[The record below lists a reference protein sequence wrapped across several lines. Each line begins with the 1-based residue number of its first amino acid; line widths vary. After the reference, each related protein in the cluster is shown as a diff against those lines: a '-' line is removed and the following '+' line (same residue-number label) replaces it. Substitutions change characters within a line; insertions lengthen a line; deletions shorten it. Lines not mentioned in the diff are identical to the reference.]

1 MKAAAAPGP
10 ATIITLAAIAAMG
23 SMAIHMLVPAL
34 PLLAH
39 EMAAGEARAQQA
51 VSVYL
56 AGLAGGQLIA
66 GPLADRLGRRP
77 VMLWGLAC
85 YIAGALGAALSPAM
99 PILLAARLLQA
110 LGGAAGVVSARVI
123 VGELY
128 GREEAAARQATLMS
142 IVLISPALAPVVGG
156 VIADFAGWRTVFLM
170 LAATGLAGLVSARM
184 ILPAH
189 TPAVAATAEGTH
201 LRPPL
206 IHGYARL
213 FRNRRFV
220 LTTAALAASSGSL
233 YMFLGAAPFLLIGKG
248 GLSPS
253 EAGIGLLIVAGA
265 GIVGTRLMRLV
276 QRRGDAVVFGTA
288 SAATG
293 AISALLLAALG
304 FHDPFALLAPI
315 TLLGLGAGLTG
326 PAAISEVAYA
336 EAGLAATATSLA
348 GALQMLASS
357 LAMTALG
364 LFAPLDS
371 LRVCLALAL
380 SSAVG
385 LTSALLRRGNA

>member
-34 PLLAH
+34 PLLAR
-39 EMAAGEARAQQA
+39 EMTVGEARAQQA

-85 YIAGALGAALSPAM
+85 YIAGALGAALAPAM
-99 PILLAARLLQA
+99 PVLLAARLLQA

-156 VIADFAGWRTVFLM
+156 VIADFAGWRAVFLM
-170 LAATGLAGLVSARM
+170 LAATGLAGLVSARL
-184 ILPAH
+184 ILPAA
-189 TPAVAATAEGTH
+189 TTTAAEEQRQ
-201 LRPPL
+201 RPPL
-206 IHGYARL
+206 VHGYARL

-220 LTTAALAASSGSL
+220 LTTVALAASSGSL

-248 GLSPS
+248 GLTPS
-253 EAGIGLLIVAGA
+253 EAGMGLLVVAGA
-265 GIVGTRLMRLV
+265 GIAGTRLMRLA
-276 QRRGDAVVFGTA
+276 QQYGDAAVFGTA

-293 AISALLLAALG
+293 AFSALLLAALG
-304 FHDPFALLAPI
+304 FHTPLALLAPV

-326 PAAISEVAYA
+326 PAAISEVAFA

>member
-1 MKAAAAPGP
+1 MRTAAAPGP
-10 ATIITLAAIAAMG
+10 ATILTLAAIAAMG

-39 EMAAGEARAQQA
+39 EMAVGEARAQQA

-85 YIAGALGAALSPAM
+85 YIAGALGAALAPAM
-99 PILLAARLLQA
+99 PVLLAARLLQA

-156 VIADFAGWRTVFLM
+156 VITDFAGWRAVFLM
-170 LAATGLAGLVSARM
+170 LAATGLAGLVSARL
-184 ILPAH
+184 ILPAS
-189 TPAVAATAEGTH
+189 TTAAEEGRQ
-201 LRPPL
+201 RPPL
-206 IHGYARL
+206 VHGYTRL

-220 LTTAALAASSGSL
+220 LTTVALAASSGSL

-248 GLSPS
+248 GLTPS
-253 EAGIGLLIVAGA
+253 EAGMGLLIVAGA
-265 GIVGTRLMRLV
+265 GIAGTRLMRLA
-276 QRRGDAVVFGTA
+276 QRYGDAVVFGTA

-293 AISALLLAALG
+293 AFSALLLAALG
-304 FHDPFALLAPI
+304 FHTPLALLAPV
-315 TLLGLGAGLTG
+315 TFLGLGAGLTG
-326 PAAISEVAYA
+326 PAAISEVAFA